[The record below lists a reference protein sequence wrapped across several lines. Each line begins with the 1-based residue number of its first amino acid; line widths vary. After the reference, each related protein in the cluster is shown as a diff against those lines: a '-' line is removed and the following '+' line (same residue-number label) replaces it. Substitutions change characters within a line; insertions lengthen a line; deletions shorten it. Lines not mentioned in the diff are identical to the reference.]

1 MKKSKLASWLVA
13 GVALLGLAWW
23 VAADAATGATAS
35 LAEPQALSM
44 LASTAAAHGRSVPRG
59 LESYV
64 HFGDGVL
71 AHAPLAGIERYTDDD
86 FAAGVE
92 IMALVVSMPESN
104 VVPNGAY
111 VVKAQF
117 EPGATTGKVTFLDA
131 EGRAVA
137 TTPAYARSYDEIS
150 RVLPGAYDPP
160 PPPMIPNITSTH
172 VFYHGHLA
180 VDCSGWDPPRT
191 IYYLL

>member
-1 MKKSKLASWLVA
+1 MKSSRIASWSAAVVA
-13 GVALLGLAWW
+13 VSGLAWW
-23 VAADAATGATAS
+23 MAADAATGATPALS
-35 LAEPQALSM
+35 EPQAFSM
-44 LASTAAAHGRSVPRG
+44 LASTVAAHGQSIPKG
-59 LESYV
+59 LETYV
-64 HFGDGVL
+64 HFGDGVV
-71 AHAPLAGIERYTDDD
+71 AHAPLAGIDRYTEED

-92 IMALVVSMPESN
+92 IMALVVSMPVTN
-104 VVPNGAY
+104 LVPNGAY

-117 EPGATTGKVTFLDA
+117 DPGAATGKVSFLNA
-131 EGRAVA
+131 EGQAVA
-137 TTPAYARSYDEIS
+137 TAPAYARSYDEITQ
-150 RVLPGAYDPP
+150 VLPGAYDPP